1 MIDEPASPEDEAV
14 VNEPIVKPEVTFLSD
29 VLTEIEKGSI
39 RIPNFQRDFVWRP
52 SDMLALFDSIL
63 KGYPIG
69 SLLLWET
76 TDGYQSRP
84 KVGPIPIRPSKPGEL
99 VAYAL
104 DGQQRLTTLFGILR
118 LTENHPQN
126 DDPETWRWW
135 IFFDLQERR
144 FAHWTKWPDAS
155 PPPHY
160 LPLRTVF
167 RTVDFLRFARE
178 LNKRPSDAA
187 TDWIEAAEEVVR
199 RISGYRI
206 ALIRIREGSLTQAVE
221 IFSRLN
227 TRGRPMKPD
236 EMISALTYR
245 EAAGGFH
252 LAAKVDEIVDELA
265 PLGFGTFDRTL
276 IFRSIVAQ
284 SGESSSRT
292 DWEALAKKIGGKL
305 PKIADATQRGLKRG
319 AEFLLHTLNVPGTSY
334 LPYGYQLVC
343 LGRFFAELETSVHG
357 QLTDEK
363 ARWLQTWFWWTSFS
377 GWFAGANSTKNKQA
391 MDAMH
396 SLAEAPDEATIK
408 KSLSPFTDELR
419 ARPMPSRFDLHS
431 ARVRTLLLVMMIRRK
446 PLGLDGT
453 EIDLKRE
460 LRTDVRYGLPY
471 VFRNVP
477 AALHGHPANRVLLP
491 RESNPYTLTQ
501 LQKLQ
506 EPLRSRVFASQ
517 FIFAEAAEFLLLGR
531 GPEFIAQRQKDLLRA
546 EQEFMREQNIPLPTK
561 PDEVP
566 IEDADAE
573 ET

>member
-1 MIDEPASPEDEAV
+1 MTDEHVSSEDQPV
-14 VNEPIVKPEVTFLSD
+14 VHEPIVKPEVAFLSD
-29 VLTEIEKGSI
+29 LLAEIEKGTI
-39 RIPNFQRDFVWRP
+39 RIPKFQRDFVWRP

-76 TDGYQSRP
+76 TDGYESRET
-84 KVGPIPIRPSKPGEL
+84 VGPLPIRAAKRGEL

-118 LTENHPQN
+118 LTENHPKN

-135 IFFDLQERR
+135 IFYDLQERR
-144 FAHWTKWPDAS
+144 FAHWTKWPDTS
-155 PPPHY
+155 PPAHY

-167 RTVDFLRFARE
+167 RTVDFLKFARE
-178 LNKRPSDAA
+178 LSKHQSDSA
-187 TDWIEAAEEVVR
+187 TDWIESAEEVVR

-206 ALIRIREGSLTQAVE
+206 ALIRIREGTLAQAVE

-227 TRGRPMKPD
+227 RRGRPMKPD
-236 EMISALTYR
+236 EVISALTYR

-252 LAAKVDEIVDELA
+252 LAAKVSEIVSELT
-265 PLGFGTFDRTL
+265 PLGFGSFDRTL
-276 IFRSIVAQ
+276 VFRSIVAQ

-305 PKIADATQRGLKRG
+305 PSFADATQRGLKAG
-319 AEFLLHTLNVPGTSY
+319 AQFLLDTLSVPGTSY

-343 LGRFFAELETSVHG
+343 LGRFFAELETSNG
-357 QLTDEK
+357 QLSDDK
-363 ARWLQTWFWWTSFS
+363 ARWLQRWFWWTSFS

-396 SLAEAPDEATIK
+396 SLATAPDETAIE
-408 KSLSPFTDELR
+408 KSLAPFKDELR

-431 ARVRTLLLVMMIRRK
+431 ARVRTLLLVMMNRRR
-446 PLGLDGT
+446 PLDLDGNQ
-453 EIDLKRE
+453 IDLKRE

-471 VFRNVP
+471 VFRNVS
-477 AALHGHPANRVLLP
+477 AELHGHPANRVLLP

-506 EPLRSRVFASQ
+506 EPQRSEIFASQ
-517 FIFAEAAEFLLLGR
+517 FISTTAAEFLSQANGQ
-531 GPEFIAQRQKDLLRA
+531 EFIAQRKKDLLQL
-546 EQEFMREQNIPLPTK
+546 EQEFMQEHGIPLPTK
-561 PDEVP
+561 PDESP
-566 IEDADAE
+566 IEDADPE
-573 ET
+573 EL